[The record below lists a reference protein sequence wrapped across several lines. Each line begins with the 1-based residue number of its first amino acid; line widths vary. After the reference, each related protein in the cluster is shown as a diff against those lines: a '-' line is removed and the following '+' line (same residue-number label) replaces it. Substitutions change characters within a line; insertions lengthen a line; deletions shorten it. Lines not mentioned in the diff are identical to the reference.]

1 MKILF
6 ITSLLLSFNTFAIDF
21 NKVTGSFDV
30 ASENKFEQVAHV
42 TTITGSYEGEQIESN
57 GRMPAS
63 SPEKQKSEQIQEVTG
78 SFR

>member
-6 ITSLLLSFNTFAIDF
+6 ITSLLISFNAFAIDF

-30 ASENKFEQVAHV
+30 TTEKKSEQVAHITAV
-42 TTITGSYEGEQIESN
+42 TGSYESEPQSYGS
-57 GRMPAS
+57 RKPAS
-63 SPEKQKSEQIQEVTG
+63 TSEAQKTEQIQEVTG